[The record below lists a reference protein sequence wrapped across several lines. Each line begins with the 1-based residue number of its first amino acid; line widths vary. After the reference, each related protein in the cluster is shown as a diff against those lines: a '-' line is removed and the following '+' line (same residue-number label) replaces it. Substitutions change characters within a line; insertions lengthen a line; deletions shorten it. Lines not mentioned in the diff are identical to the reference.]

1 MSERERW
8 APLSLTLAGI
18 PFRGVS
24 IAGRETWFHVP
35 SLDLAFDVGRSPSEI
50 VPVPNLFLSH
60 AHLDHAGGLA
70 YWASQRRLLRLP
82 PGRVFTDPAAVP
94 AWRQILALHGGL
106 EGVAYDVTVDGLGPG
121 DSVDLRKDL
130 SVSAFR
136 ADHRVPTVGFVA
148 SEVRRR
154 LVPGWQG
161 RPEEEIRAAILG
173 GEEVT
178 KRSPR
183 PLFAFSGDTGVGIFE
198 SRPAR
203 GVRGEGLPPRVLVR
217 RGGGPPARPQL
228 RAPAR
233 RRPGR
238 AGGPLRERGARPDA
252 PDAPRDARRAAPDH
266 RPAAP
271 RLPRLADGALPA
283 GRVAPTETASGD
295 SGCSRGRRTTPGR
308 PRRRSRPA
316 PARPS
321 SACRRSRRAPGRS
334 RA

>member
-35 SLDLAFDVGRSPSEI
+35 SLDLAFDVGRSPAEV

-70 YWASQRRLLRLP
+70 YWASQRRLLRQP
-82 PGRVFTDPAAVP
+82 KARVFTDPATVP
-94 AWRQILALHGGL
+94 VWRQILALHGGL
-106 EGVAYDVTVDGLGPG
+106 EGVVYDVTVEPLGPG
-121 DSVDLRKDL
+121 DAVDLRKDL

-136 ADHRVPTVGFVA
+136 ADHRVPTVGFVG

-161 RPEEEIRAAILG
+161 RPEEGIRAAVLG

-183 PLFAFSGDTGVGIFE
+183 PLFAFSGDTGAGIFE
-198 SRPAR
+198 TAPREAFEAKVFLLECSFVEEGDLSRAR
-203 GVRGEGLPPRVLVR
+203 DYGHMHVDAVAERAELFANEALVL
-217 RGGGPPARPQL
+217 
-228 RAPAR
+228 
-233 RRPGR
+233 
-238 AGGPLRERGARPDA
+238 DA
-252 PDAPRDARRAAPDH
+252 PDAPRTPAELRRTIARR
-266 RPAAP
+266 
-271 RLPRLADGALPA
+271 LPA
-283 GRVAPTETASGD
+283 TLAS
-295 SGCSRGRRTTPGR
+295 RTVLFLPGE
-308 PRRRSRPA
+308 
-316 PARPS
+316 
-321 SACRRSRRAPGRS
+321 
-334 RA
+334 

>member
-35 SLDLAFDVGRSPSEI
+35 SLDLAFDVGRSPADV
-50 VPVPNLFLSH
+50 VPAPNLFLSH

-82 PGRVFTDPAAVP
+82 AARVFTDPATVP
-94 AWRQILALHGGL
+94 AWRQILALHAGL
-106 EGVAYDVTVDGLGPG
+106 EGVEYHVTVDALGPG

-148 SEVRRR
+148 SEMRRR

-161 RPEEEIRAAILG
+161 RPEEEIRTAILA

-198 SRPAR
+198 TAPREAFEAKVFLLECSFVEEGDLPRARNYGHLHVDDVAERADLFANEALVLTHLTLRGTPA
-203 GVRGEGLPPRVLVR
+203 ELR
-217 RGGGPPARPQL
+217 RTI
-228 RAPAR
+228 AR
-233 RRPGR
+233 R
-238 AGGPLRERGARPDA
+238 L
-252 PDAPRDARRAAPDH
+252 
-266 RPAAP
+266 PAALAS
-271 RLPRLADGALPA
+271 RTVLFLPG
-283 GRVAPTETASGD
+283 G
-295 SGCSRGRRTTPGR
+295 
-308 PRRRSRPA
+308 
-316 PARPS
+316 
-321 SACRRSRRAPGRS
+321 
-334 RA
+334 